1 MVGEVTPLAP
11 LSLTH
16 PLIFLT
22 PKESYHT
29 SSFIDAGG
37 PKRLKLRD
45 GCSLV
50 VPPLDLLK
58 DKNNPFK

>member
-1 MVGEVTPLAP
+1 MGEVTPLAP
-11 LSLTH
+11 PSLTH

-22 PKESYHT
+22 PEGPDHT

-37 PKRLKLRD
+37 PKRLQFRD
-45 GCSLV
+45 GCSV
-50 VPPLDLLK
+50 VVRPLDLLK

>member
-11 LSLTH
+11 ASLTH

-22 PKESYHT
+22 PEEPDHT
-29 SSFIDAGG
+29 SSSIDAGG
-37 PKRLKLRD
+37 PKRLKFRD
-45 GCSLV
+45 GCSVV
-50 VPPLDLLK
+50 VPPLYRLK